1 MPPQEK
7 LSNDD
12 PQIHLLAAKY
22 CEKSRTINLESINVC
37 ITDF

>member
-7 LSNDD
+7 LSKDD

-22 CEKSRTINLESINVC
+22 SEKIRALNPESIDVR
-37 ITDF
+37 ITYY